1 MVLQWIATG
10 SVRAH
15 SKAVSALC
23 VLDGCL
29 ASGGSDA
36 SVKIWNISADDCSG
50 TKYDIWLTKTWCKQI
65 CCKNSKFFRCRE
77 DILSRLLYLNS
88 LNPKVGLDSSI

>member
-50 TKYDIWLTKTWCKQI
+50 TKYTHSNMIFGL
-65 CCKNSKFFRCRE
+65 R
-77 DILSRLLYLNS
+77 RLGANRFVARTPGSSVAGKISS
-88 LNPKVGLDSSI
+88 LACFI